1 MCVCRNSQTTVTIDA
16 QPGAVSMTRTYLD
29 ILELIYLQSS
39 ATEYAESVAMEKTQ
53 GKAIVLVGIKV
64 SSRFIRPIATRES
77 SLVPFLR

>member
-1 MCVCRNSQTTVTIDA
+1 
-16 QPGAVSMTRTYLD
+16 MTRTYLD

-53 GKAIVLVGIKV
+53 SEVYIVLVGIKV

-77 SLVPFLR
+77 SLLPFLRWGQVSC